1 MNKERTPIVV
11 GVSQFTQS
19 KMEAAPLHP
28 VGLMKL
34 ASLAAIND
42 TGTQQIKSFI
52 DTIRVVNIF
61 SYSYADAA
69 RILAGEMGINP
80 QNYYYSTIGGN
91 SPQLYIN
98 KAAVDITL
106 GRSQATLITG
116 AEAFY
121 SLRRAKK
128 SEIELNW
135 PDTALPLFLDGEEKD
150 GCDSVELAYGML
162 APVYSYALIEN
173 RLRYM
178 AGRDIETHRKI
189 MGRTLSELSRVAA
202 KNPYAW
208 SADERSAEEITIP
221 TTANR
226 LVGFPYTMRMCAN
239 PNVDQAAAVILTSDE
254 IAKRLEIPCEK
265 WIYPMGGATFNN
277 IWNISRRPELHTSPA
292 LRCAGELAL
301 KQAGLTINEIDAFD
315 FYSCFPCAVE
325 IARNELGVGFED
337 KRPVSL
343 TGGLA
348 AFGGPGN
355 NYSLH
360 AACTAIQ
367 LLREPTLKMVLI
379 TALGWLN
386 TKWSV
391 GIYGKE
397 KGKMPW
403 NDRDDS
409 PIQKNIDATAL
420 PEAVKIAEGLLT
432 VDSYTIVYD
441 RYGSPHHM
449 TLLGQLENGRRAF
462 AFMFGSENLK
472 KHEEI
477 CPIGK
482 RGRVRHD
489 QKLGFNLFDMLD
501 GA

>member
-1 MNKERTPIVV
+1 MQKEFTPIIV
-11 GVSQFTQS
+11 GVSQFTQP
-19 KMEAAPLHP
+19 KNDAAPLHP
-28 VGLMKL
+28 VGLMKA
-34 ASLAAIND
+34 ASLAAID
-42 TGTQQIKSFI
+42 DAGAQKIRSFI

-61 SYSYADAA
+61 SYTYADAA
-69 RILAGEMGINP
+69 RCLAQELGINP
-80 QNYYYSTIGGN
+80 KYYYYSTIGGN
-91 SPQLYIN
+91 TPQLYIN
-98 KAAVDITL
+98 KAAVDIAM

-128 SEIELNW
+128 GESELNW
-135 PDTALPLFLDGEEKD
+135 PDAALPLFFDGEDKE
-150 GCDSVELAYGML
+150 GCDNVELLYGML
-162 APVYSYALIEN
+162 APVYSYALVEN

-189 MGRTLSELSRVAA
+189 MGSTLSELSRVAA

-208 SADERSAEEITIP
+208 SKEERSADEITIP

-239 PNVDQAAAVILTSDE
+239 PNVDQAAAVIVTSEE
-254 IAKRLEIPCEK
+254 IAKSLQIPREN

-277 IWNISRRPELHTSPA
+277 VWNISRRPDLHTSPA
-292 LRCAGELAL
+292 LRYAGETAL
-301 KQAGLTINEIDAFD
+301 QQAGLKINEIDAFD

-325 IARNELGVGFED
+325 IARNELNVEFED
-337 KRPVSL
+337 ERPVSL

-360 AACTAIQ
+360 AVCSAVE
-367 LLREPTLKMVLI
+367 LLRKSLKRVILI

-397 KGKMPW
+397 KGKIPW

-409 PIQKNIDATAL
+409 PIQKKIDAAAL
-420 PEAVKIAEGLLT
+420 PETVKIAKGLLRIE
-432 VDSYTIVYD
+432 SYTIVYD
-441 RYGSPHHM
+441 KSGIPHHM
-449 TLLGQLENGRRAF
+449 TVLGRLDDDRRAF
-462 AFMFGSENLK
+462 AFMFGSEILK
-472 KHEEI
+472 NYEKT

-482 RGRVRHD
+482 MGRVSHD
-489 QKLGFNLFDMLD
+489 EKIGFNLLEILD
-501 GA
+501 G